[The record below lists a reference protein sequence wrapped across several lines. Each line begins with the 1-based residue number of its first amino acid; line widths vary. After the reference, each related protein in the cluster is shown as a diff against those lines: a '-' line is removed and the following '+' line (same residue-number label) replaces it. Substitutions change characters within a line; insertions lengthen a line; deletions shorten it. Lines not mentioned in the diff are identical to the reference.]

1 MLPCVSTRLEKVG
14 EIPPLVKT
22 RQMLNRKRG
31 YLHWEVIVLH
41 KIIMDETRNYGHLYL
56 AYVST
61 RRLEKFNYKKV
72 TKSFNDK
79 AVVLGLTNDA
89 QEGSGFHF

>member
-1 MLPCVSTRLEKVG
+1 M
-14 EIPPLVKT
+14 
-22 RQMLNRKRG
+22 KRG

-89 QEGSGFHF
+89 QEGGGFHF